1 MFQIRIKYGS
11 GFSKM
16 KDSSI
21 NYKFILQV
29 LIVMGC
35 LGLLTST
42 VRFSFTIII
51 CWWKDLQILKGNGG
65 IDPEA
70 NETLFL
76 LCNDDLLPL
85 MDLHPLSKLMD
96 RSRTEGENLS
106 TLQWW
111 SVPTTWAESFK
122 EIDGQVEN
130 RRRNCLYFAMMIHCR
145 WWISVLQG
153 HLGTGRE
160 PKEKLFVLCDDDPL
174 LQTDVRPS
182 NKFMDRWR
190 TERENVCTFGW
201 WSVSVIRCHCEY
213 AIQHASREYV
223 QKIPLKSN
231 E

>member
-1 MFQIRIKYGS
+1 
-11 GFSKM
+11 M

-35 LGLLTST
+35 VGLLTST

-65 IDPEA
+65 IDPEE

-76 LCNDDLLPL
+76 HWDDDLLPL

-111 SVPTTWAESFK
+111 SVAATWAEFFK

-130 RRRNCLYFAMMIHCR
+130 RRRNCFYFAMMIRCC
-145 WWISVLQG
+145 WWICVLQG
-153 HLGTGRE
+153 HFGTGGE

-174 LQTDVRPS
+174 PLMDLRPS
-182 NKFMDRWR
+182 RTFRDRSR
-190 TERENVCTFGW
+190 TEGETVCTLRW
-201 WSVSVIRCHCEY
+201 WSVAADGSPSFKDI
-213 AIQHASREYV
+213 
-223 QKIPLKSN
+223 
-231 E
+231 

>member
-1 MFQIRIKYGS
+1 MKKIHLNPNLSKPSKKSGVQIRIKYGS

-35 LGLLTST
+35 LCLLTST

-76 LCNDDLLPL
+76 HWDDDLLPL

-96 RSRTEGENLS
+96 RSRTEGENVS
-106 TLQWW
+106 TLRWW
-111 SVPTTWAESFK
+111 SVAADGSPSFK
-122 EIDGQVEN
+122 DTSGQVEN
-130 RRRNCLYFAMMIHCR
+130 RRRKCFYFAMMIRCR

-160 PKEKLFVLCDDDPL
+160 AKEKLFVLSAGDL
-174 LQTDVRPS
+174 
-182 NKFMDRWR
+182 FW
-190 TERENVCTFGW
+190 
-201 WSVSVIRCHCEY
+201 
-213 AIQHASREYV
+213 
-223 QKIPLKSN
+223 
-231 E
+231 